1 MIAGLVVFAML
12 PAAAQAPARPLTVVA
27 PVLQQ
32 YEDGPPLTDSPEFI
46 PGELVA
52 FSFQVQGY
60 RISSAQKVTLTYR
73 IQAVDSDG
81 VLLAEPD
88 TGKVDAG
95 VSDMDKDWMPKI
107 RYNVFIP
114 SHALSGKYRI
124 QASVRD
130 ELSARE
136 AKTEALFT
144 VRSRPV
150 ELSETL
156 AVRSFRFLRGEEDRN
171 TLIDA
176 AYKPGETLWARFDIT
191 GFKSGEKNL
200 LHVVYSVAIADPSG
214 KVVFSQ
220 PDAAVEQS
228 APFYPQRY
236 VPASFSLSV
245 QPKTTPGEY
254 TLIVSARDEIGGQ
267 TCESRQKFRIE

>member
-12 PAAAQAPARPLTVVA
+12 PAAAQAPARPLTIVA
-27 PVLQQ
+27 PILQQ
-32 YEDGPPLTDSPEFI
+32 YEDGPPLTDSHLFI
-46 PGELVA
+46 PGEMVA

-60 RISSAQKVTLTYR
+60 RTSPAQRLMLTYR
-73 IQAVDSDG
+73 IAAVDSDG

-88 TGKVDAG
+88 TGKIDTEVTE
-95 VSDMDKDWMPKI
+95 MDKDWMPKV
-107 RYNVFIP
+107 RYSVFIP
-114 SHALSGKYRI
+114 SYALSGKFRI
-124 QASVRD
+124 RATVRD
-130 ELSARE
+130 ELGARE
-136 AKTEALFT
+136 ATTEALFT

-171 TLIDA
+171 SLIDA
-176 AYKPGETLWARFDIT
+176 LYKPGETLWARFDIT
-191 GFKSGEKNL
+191 GFKRGEKNL

-220 PDAAVEQS
+220 ADAAVEKD

-236 VPASFSLSV
+236 VPATFSLNV
-245 QPKTTPGEY
+245 QPKTAAGEY

-267 TCESRQKFRIE
+267 TCESRQKFRVE